1 MGDRIEFGT
10 NNVLEGNSLTIDGK
24 TVSDEEYREYL
35 KKKKLEEVELLKKLN
50 EAAKNITIDEE

>member
-1 MGDRIEFGT
+1 MADRIEFGT

>member
-35 KKKKLEEVELLKKLN
+35 KKKKLEEAELLKKLN